1 MIKEITKNQLIELKF
16 SSMYEI
22 IKKQEEL
29 NDFLGM
35 SFDERFEY
43 LIQTFYDIRKHENNL
58 ALKRRAKLAYPNASI
73 NDIYYKDRNLDRDLI
88 LNLSSGSFI
97 VNNKNIVILG
107 PSSSGKSYLA
117 SAIANTAGIAN
128 DYRTK
133 YLKTSTIKA
142 AIQDLTLKE
151 KVKLAKSYASYTLLI
166 IDEFL
171 THDLDTAE
179 MDFFLELID
188 SRYEKN
194 STIYCSLYPIE
205 EWSIR
210 LNNSVVGESII
221 ERIVNGAIN
230 LKSGS
235 LNMRK
240 ERPN

>member
-107 PSSSGKSYLA
+107 PSSSGKS
-117 SAIANTAGIAN
+117 
-128 DYRTK
+128 
-133 YLKTSTIKA
+133 
-142 AIQDLTLKE
+142 
-151 KVKLAKSYASYTLLI
+151 
-166 IDEFL
+166 
-171 THDLDTAE
+171 
-179 MDFFLELID
+179 
-188 SRYEKN
+188 
-194 STIYCSLYPIE
+194 
-205 EWSIR
+205 
-210 LNNSVVGESII
+210 
-221 ERIVNGAIN
+221 
-230 LKSGS
+230 
-235 LNMRK
+235 
-240 ERPN
+240 